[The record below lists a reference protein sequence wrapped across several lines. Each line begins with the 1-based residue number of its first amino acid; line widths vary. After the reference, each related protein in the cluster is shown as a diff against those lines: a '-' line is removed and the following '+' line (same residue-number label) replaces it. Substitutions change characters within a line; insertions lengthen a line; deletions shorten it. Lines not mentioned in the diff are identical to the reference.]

1 MTPVDIITSGIEST
15 QDILYEIGLICVIAG
30 FVISLLITRLYNAHL
45 EKRYE
50 RKHSIIMERE
60 RLASLGQLMGGIAQS
75 FKAPIMSYRMDLMN

>member
-60 RLASLGQLMGGIAQS
+60 RLASLGQLMAE
-75 FKAPIMSYRMDLMN
+75 